1 MRFALRR
8 LGFYVITAWIAITL
22 NFFLPRM
29 MPGNPAAAALSG
41 EENTLPPQ
49 ALKAEEVAFG
59 LNNKVSLLT
68 QYWRY
73 IIDTFHGQLG
83 LSTSY
88 YPAPVWSVIR
98 AALPW
103 TIGLVGMCTVIGFL
117 IGTGLG
123 VIAGWKRGTAWEMIV
138 PVGTFLSAM
147 AYFWFGLIVVAVIG
161 VQLGWLPYADG
172 YSAVI
177 PIGFTGQYI
186 TSVLT
191 HAILPALTIVVPSIG
206 GWALGMRN
214 MMSTVLAEDYV
225 MVARA
230 KGVKPWRLTWQYAAR
245 NAILPNISGFA
256 LSLGFVI
263 SGAIGVEVV
272 FSYPGIGYVLYH
284 AVTSNDYP
292 LMQGIFLIIVGT
304 VLAANLIADFV
315 YVALDPRTRHAT

>member
-8 LGFYVITAWIAITL
+8 LGFYLVTAWAAITL
-22 NFFLPRM
+22 NFFIPRL

-41 EENTLPPQ
+41 ELNTLPPQ

-59 LNNKVSLLT
+59 VGTKQDIVTSYGHYLANVF
-68 QYWRY
+68 QG
-73 IIDTFHGQLG
+73 HLG

-98 AALPW
+98 AAMPW
-103 TIGLVGMCTVIGFL
+103 TLGLVGVCTVISFL

-123 VIAGWKRGTAWEMIV
+123 VVAGWRRGTAWEMIV

-147 AYFWFGLIVVAVIG
+147 AYFWFGLIVVALLG
-161 VQLGWLPYADG
+161 VQLGWFPFAGG
-172 YSAVI
+172 YDAQDS
-177 PIGFTGQYI
+177 IGFNATYI
-186 TSVLT
+186 SSVLS
-191 HAILPALTIVVPSIG
+191 HAILPAVTIVVPSLG

-214 MMSTVLAEDYV
+214 MMSTVLGEDYV

-230 KGVKPWRLTWQYAAR
+230 KGVKAWRLTWLYAAR
-245 NAILPNISGFA
+245 NAILPNVSGFA
-256 LSLGFVI
+256 LSLGFVV

-292 LMQGIFLIIVGT
+292 LMQGIFLIIVLA
-304 VLAANLIADFV
+304 VLVANLIADFI
-315 YVALDPRTRHAT
+315 YVALDPRTRRGA

>member
-8 LGFYVITAWIAITL
+8 AGFYLVTAWAAVTV
-22 NFFLPRM
+22 NFFLPRL

-41 EENTLPPQ
+41 ELNTLPPQ
-49 ALKAEEVAFG
+49 ALKAEEAAFG
-59 LNNKVSLLT
+59 LHTKTTLVV
-68 QYWRY
+68 QYLNY
-73 IIDTFHGQLG
+73 ISNTVHGQFG

-103 TIGLVGMCTVIGFL
+103 TIGLVGICTVLGFL

-123 VIAGWKRGTAWEMIV
+123 IIAGWRRGTAWELIV
-138 PVGTFLSAM
+138 PMGTFLSAM
-147 AYFWFGLIVVAVIG
+147 AYFWFGLILVAVIG
-161 VQLGWLPYADG
+161 VELGWLPYAEG
-172 YSAVI
+172 YAPEI
-177 PIGFTGQYI
+177 PIGFTGQFVG
-186 TSVLT
+186 SVLT
-191 HAILPALTIVVPSIG
+191 HAVLPALTIVVPSLG

-214 MMSTVLAEDYV
+214 MMSTVLGEDYV
-225 MVARA
+225 TVARA
-230 KGVKPWRLTWQYAAR
+230 KGVKPWRLAWQYAAR

-256 LSLGFVI
+256 LSLGFVV

-292 LMQGIFLIIVGT
+292 LMQGIFLVI
-304 VLAANLIADFV
+304 VLAVLVANLLADFV
-315 YVALDPRTRHAT
+315 YVALDPRARRGT

>member
-8 LGFYVITAWIAITL
+8 AGFYLVTAWAAVTV
-22 NFFLPRM
+22 NFFLPRL

-41 EENTLPPQ
+41 ELNTLPPQ
-49 ALKAEEVAFG
+49 ALKAEEAAFG
-59 LNNKVSLLT
+59 LHTKTTLVV
-68 QYWRY
+68 QYLHY
-73 IIDTFHGQLG
+73 ISNTVHGQFG

-103 TIGLVGMCTVIGFL
+103 TIGLVGICTVLGFL

-123 VIAGWKRGTAWEMIV
+123 IIAGWRRGTAWELIV
-138 PVGTFLSAM
+138 PMGTFLSAM
-147 AYFWFGLIVVAVIG
+147 AYFWFGLILVAVIG
-161 VQLGWLPYADG
+161 VELGWLPYAEG
-172 YSAVI
+172 YAPEI
-177 PIGFTGQYI
+177 PIGFTGQFVG
-186 TSVLT
+186 SVLT
-191 HAILPALTIVVPSIG
+191 HAVLPALTIVVPSLG

-214 MMSTVLAEDYV
+214 MMSTVLGEDYV
-225 MVARA
+225 TVARA
-230 KGVKPWRLTWQYAAR
+230 KGVKPWRLAWQYAAR

-256 LSLGFVI
+256 LSLGFVV

-292 LMQGIFLIIVGT
+292 LMQGIFLVI
-304 VLAANLIADFV
+304 VLAVLVANLLADFV
-315 YVALDPRTRHAT
+315 YVALDPRARRGT